1 MSLFIHDINFS
12 GNDLKLKI
20 TDGHDRRYEL
30 TTNWTHHYPTPG
42 LDKKEKEELEK
53 MLAATDAEFDTSHVK
68 DVKHYHI
75 EKKDYKDRQ
84 TLLTTSTKKKIQ
96 EHYAKQA
103 RWELK
108 RYRLA
113 NLDDTLTSI
122 LEQQA
127 ALNEK
132 IQELKRE
139 KTKQDGRQEEA
150 QAIKKLYQEGDRQGL
165 REAFTQWYEEEKGLL
180 KPRREAL
187 KTQLERHLD
196 AQPKTPWERR
206 EHERLITGTFL
217 KAYDEKQA
225 HQARLDTRKA
235 LRKPET
241 EEERTTTKA
250 KEDLEALVKQHG
262 GELKDAGEGYHAHLP
277 LMSRQEGKPQFKG
290 LTLKEKDGRPERIG
304 IDELLDTNAAYY
316 DIEKPQ
322 YDTWAESITW
332 CGTIL
337 NTREGQERILDTVR
351 HLTKKDIDGFKVRRS
366 EHEHE
371 LVKNVAETVAKAH
384 RHVIYNASYEGKQF
398 REEGSFAI
406 AGKQPRK
413 KAIPQGTAGN
423 AKDFMT
429 RWELSQWGETIDLMT
444 AAKIAMPHLPNHRLE
459 MVSAHLHA
467 QAGSQEPY
475 KKTISYDE
483 MRHEDQEEESE
494 ELAVYTIE
502 DAEELH
508 TLEQLG
514 PTKELLED
522 ILDASHTYGPSI
534 SQAMKN
540 ANTTRELWEQTFF
553 EKYGRHLDTK
563 YFKEQHRQEIQ
574 DFKKDYTRRKK
585 KSFEEA
591 GLDVNKERTL
601 HHDVDQYYF
610 SPELVLA
617 RHLPLTEEFD
627 AYITKTERL
636 QDPQR
641 RLTRLQYLRAFMIP
655 MLADYTTLREKKKE
669 LEDEVTEKA
678 KKARGNTDQAYVK
691 ELFHNILLHKQEEN
705 KNTHPSIFKENIR
718 QVLAKVAERE
728 TDTTGIKTLLQKLST
743 WRNKHGF
750 FEKLYRTT
758 PGQVEHTLLET
769 FDNAARLLNESTA
782 TTIGLEG
789 KFLYVKGSIDEDKA
803 LDHGLVK
810 AQEGIDVLATRTH
823 VTYEM
828 HEDHHK
834 HDSDRGKG
842 TARKSHYHILT
853 ERAIL
858 KKLFANDQRGA
869 LETAAYA
876 AKRLRELGQPTDDAR
891 DENLRRSLLKHNRSK
906 GTYTG
911 VQDGE
916 EKEYTEE
923 DKHRFKPDAEHYQET
938 YLEELY
944 GLTTKY
950 GKQAVETKAPLAK
963 LIDTVAPLDQAGK
976 ANHYRTLITSDDEH
990 ERERSLEALLRPR
1003 EKATQGKLF

>member
-1 MSLFIHDINFS
+1 MSLFIHDISFS
-12 GNDLKLKI
+12 GDDLRLKI

-30 TTNWTHHYPTPG
+30 TTNWTHRYPAPG
-42 LDKKEKEELEK
+42 LDKQEELELEEA
-53 MLAATDAEFDTSHVK
+53 LAATDAEFNTSHVK
-68 DVKHYHI
+68 DVKQYHI
-75 EKKDYKDRQ
+75 EKKDYKERQ
-84 TLLTTSTKKKIQ
+84 ELLTPSTKRKIQ
-96 EHYAKQA
+96 EQYAKQA

-108 RYRLA
+108 RYRLVST
-113 NLDDTLTSI
+113 DDTLTNI
-122 LEQQA
+122 LEKQA

-132 IQELKRE
+132 IRELERK
-139 KTKQDGRQEEA
+139 KTTTDGRQEEE
-150 QAIKKLYQEGDRQGL
+150 QAVKKLYQEGDRQGL
-165 REAFTQWYEEEKGLL
+165 RQVFTQWYEEEKGLL

-187 KTQLERHLD
+187 KEQLERHLD
-196 AQPKTPWERR
+196 AEPKTPWERR

-217 KAYDEKQA
+217 KAHDEKQA

-241 EEERTTTKA
+241 EEEQTIAEA
-250 KEDLEALVKQHG
+250 KQDLEALVKQHG
-262 GELKDAGEGYHAHLP
+262 GEIKDAGEGYHAHLP

-290 LTLKEKDGRPERIG
+290 VTLKEKDGKPERIG
-304 IDELLDTNAAYY
+304 IDELLDTNTAYY

-332 CGTIL
+332 CGTTIS
-337 NTREGQERILDTVR
+337 TRKGQERILDTVR
-351 HLTKKDIDGFKVRRS
+351 TLTKKDIEGFKVRRS

-398 REEGSFAI
+398 REEGSFTI
-406 AGKQPRK
+406 TGKQPRK
-413 KAIPQGTAGN
+413 KAIPQGTAGS

-429 RWELSQWGETIDLMT
+429 RWELSPWSETIDLMT
-444 AAKIAMPHLPNHRLE
+444 AAKIAMPHLPNHQLE
-459 MVSAHLHA
+459 TVSAHLHA
-467 QAGSQEPY
+467 QAGSDEPY
-475 KKTISYDE
+475 TKSISYEE
-483 MRHEDQEEESE
+483 MRHEDRKEESE
-494 ELAVYTIE
+494 ELARYTVE

-508 TLEQLG
+508 QADRLE
-514 PTKELLED
+514 PTRKLHED
-522 ILDASHTYGPSI
+522 ILDASHTFGPSI

-540 ANTTRELWEQTFF
+540 ANTTRELWEETFF
-553 EKYGRHLDTK
+553 EKYGRHLDQN
-563 YFKEQHRQEIQ
+563 YFREQHRKEIQ

-591 GLDVNKERTL
+591 GLDVSNERKL
-601 HHDVDQYYF
+601 HTGVDQYYF
-610 SPELVLA
+610 SPELALA
-617 RHLPLTEEFD
+617 RHLPLTEEF
-627 AYITKTERL
+627 YEYVNKTERL
-636 QDPQR
+636 HDPQR
-641 RLTRLQYLRAFMIP
+641 RLTRLQYLRSFMIP

-669 LEDEVTEKA
+669 LEEEVAEKA
-678 KKARGNTDQAYVK
+678 EKARGNQDQEKVRGLFKNIITHKENAGEKAY
-691 ELFHNILLHKQEEN
+691 
-705 KNTHPSIFKENIR
+705 PDIFKENIR
-718 QVLAKVAERE
+718 QVLAKVAEGE
-728 TDTTGIKTLLQKLST
+728 TDTTGTKTLLQKLAT

-750 FEKLYRTT
+750 FEKLYRMT
-758 PGQVEHTLLET
+758 PGQVEHTLLKT
-769 FDNAARLLNESTA
+769 FDNATRLLNESTA
-782 TTIGLEG
+782 TTVGLEG

-810 AQEGIDVLATRTH
+810 VQEGIDVLATRTH
-823 VTYEM
+823 VTYRM
-828 HEDHHK
+828 HGDYHK

-853 ERAIL
+853 ERAVL

-876 AKRLRELGQPTDDAR
+876 AKRLRELGQPKDDAR

-923 DKHRFKPDAEHYQET
+923 DKHAFEPDAEHYQET

-950 GKQAVETKAPLAK
+950 GKPAVETKAPIAK
-963 LIDTVAPLDQAGK
+963 LIDTIAPLDQAGK

-990 ERERSLEALLRPR
+990 ERERSLEALLTPP
-1003 EKATQGKLF
+1003 EKATQGTLF